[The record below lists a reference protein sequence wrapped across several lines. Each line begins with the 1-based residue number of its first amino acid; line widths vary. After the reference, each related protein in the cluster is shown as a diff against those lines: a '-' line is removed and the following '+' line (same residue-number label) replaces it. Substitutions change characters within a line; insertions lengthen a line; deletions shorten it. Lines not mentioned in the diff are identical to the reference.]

1 MFSGKVRV
9 RRPGLSVRRPGLL
22 APALFAMVCAVMAA
36 QTPPQQAPQPQR
48 PVFRSSVQT
57 IEVDV
62 RVFDKDGTF
71 VSDLKQEDFEVLED
85 GVPQP
90 VQTVFIVES
99 ESPRR
104 PSSPSGPSSPSSP
117 SSPSALPVIAA
128 RQSWLFFFDLNHI
141 TPGRSFDAARKAVK
155 AFIASRLQDGDHAG
169 IVAGDKLLNNRLTS
183 VRTELL
189 AALEQVK
196 PKSETRS
203 RLLSLTR
210 EWPRFQDEEEAIRV
224 AKNEPEATA
233 RAIARAKAEE
243 PDSPPDPESIVRSK
257 AISAQQDA
265 HRAVN
270 QTLASLAALASG
282 LARIPGPKTI
292 VFVSEG
298 FVVQDVDMLLRA
310 VADRTAR
317 AGARVY
323 AIDLRGLGRGIGSG
337 ILEQHAGDAYTSSP
351 KFDVMADGTNSLAAD
366 TGGLLIRN
374 ENNFD
379 RAIERIAD
387 DASRAYVLTY
397 HAPNTNYDGKFRK
410 IEVRVK
416 RPDVTVRARRGYLAI
431 DPAKMLSPQPVK

>member
-1 MFSGKVRV
+1 MLSKALVAGVVMTATLALALSERGIAARV
-9 RRPGLSVRRPGLL
+9 EG
-22 APALFAMVCAVMAA
+22 A
-36 QTPPQQAPQPQR
+36 QQPPQQER
-48 PVFRSSVQT
+48 PVFRSGVQT

-62 RVFDKDGTF
+62 RVFDRDGKF
-71 VSDLKQEDFEVLED
+71 VGDLKQEDFEVLED

-90 VQTVFIVES
+90 VQSVFIVES
-99 ESPRR
+99 TDPGTGRTGDREGEGPK
-104 PSSPSGPSSPSSP
+104 SS
-117 SSPSALPVIAA
+117 LPVIAA
-128 RQSWLFFFDLNHI
+128 RQSWIFFFDLNHI

-155 AFIASRLQDGDHAG
+155 AFIASRLQEGDHAG
-169 IVAGDKLLNNRLTS
+169 IIAGEKLLNNRLTN

-196 PKSETRS
+196 PRSETRS

-243 PDSPPDPESIVRSK
+243 PDSSPDPESIVRSK

-265 HRAVN
+265 HRAVS

-323 AIDLRGLGRGIGSG
+323 AIDLRGLSRGISPG
-337 ILEQHAGDAYTSSP
+337 ILEQQAGDAYTSSL
-351 KFDVMADGTNSLAAD
+351 KFDTMADGTNSLAAD

-379 RAIERIAD
+379 RAVERIAD
-387 DASRAYVLTY
+387 DASKCYVLTY
-397 HAPNTNYDGKFRK
+397 HAPNTSFDGKFRK

-416 RPDVTVRARRGYLAI
+416 RPDVKVRARRGYLAI
-431 DPAKMLSPQPVK
+431 DPAKMLSPQVVK